1 MSSPL
6 TVVFADLSGSTPLYE
21 TLGNQRATE
30 TVMRLTQWMG
40 DVMLAHGARVV
51 KKLGDGVLGVFGS
64 AAQCVGAAAELQR
77 SHQIHLQRWPV
88 VARMEMHVG
97 VATGEVLEVEGDA
110 YGDAVNVASRL
121 CERAGPGEIW
131 TTDATAVDVGVIP
144 HVQFRKLGVFELRGK
159 SEPQMIY
166 QVEWRDSDG
175 QEMLTMQAA
184 LHSAIAPLDSFFGTI
199 ELSWKGESLSYSSVD
214 VPVHVGRSSS
224 AQLCITDPRVSRMHA
239 RIDWHN
245 GAFTL
250 TDVSS
255 FGTWVHYEGSDT
267 VVALRR
273 DACRL
278 YGGGQIAL
286 GMPFEAGA
294 PLLDFRVVGSNMRI
308 G

>member
-1 MSSPL
+1 MSTPS
-6 TVVFADLSGSTPLYE
+6 TVVFADLTGSTPLFE
-21 TLGNQRATE
+21 SLGDQRATE
-30 TVMRLTQWMG
+30 TVMRLTQWIG
-40 DVMLAHGARVV
+40 DVMLAHGGRVV

-64 AAQCVGAAAELQR
+64 AAQGVGAAAELQR
-77 SHQIHLQRWPV
+77 SHLIHLQRWPA

-97 VATGEVLEVEGDA
+97 VATGGVLEVEGDA
-110 YGDAVNVASRL
+110 YGDAVNVAARL

-131 TTDATAVDVGVIP
+131 TTDATAVGAGVVP

-159 SEPQMIY
+159 SEPQVIF
-166 QVEWRDSDG
+166 QAEWRDNDG
-175 QEMLTMQAA
+175 PEIMTMQAA

-199 ELSWKGESLSYSSVD
+199 QLSWRGESLCYSSAD

-224 AQLCITDPRVSRMHA
+224 AQLCIADPRVSRMHA
-239 RIDWHN
+239 RIDWHK
-245 GAFTL
+245 GGFTL

-273 DACRL
+273 DSCLL
-278 YGGGQIAL
+278 YGSGQIAL

-294 PLLDFRVVGSNMRI
+294 PLLDFRVAGSNMHL

>member
-1 MSSPL
+1 MSVLS
-6 TVVFADLSGSTPLYE
+6 TVVFADISGSTSLYE
-21 TLGNQRATE
+21 TLGNERATE
-30 TVMRLTQWMG
+30 AVTQVTQWIA
-40 DVMLAHGARVV
+40 DTIEAHGGRVV
-51 KKLGDGVLGVFGS
+51 KKLGDGVLCIFGDAAGAVS
-64 AAQCVGAAAELQR
+64 ATATMLRQHHERLG
-77 SHQIHLQRWPV
+77 RWPQPL
-88 VARMEMHVG
+88 RMDIRVG
-97 VATGEVLEVEGDA
+97 VASGEVLDVDGDC

-131 TTDATAVDVGVIP
+131 TTDVTALGAGVVP
-144 HVQFRKLGVFELRGK
+144 AVQFRKLGVFELRGK
-159 SEPQMIY
+159 SEPQTIY
-166 QVEWRDSDG
+166 QAEWRDNDSP
-175 QEMLTMQAA
+175 EMLTMQAG

-199 ELSWKGESLSYSSVD
+199 QLSWQGESLSYSSAD

-255 FGTWVHYEGSDT
+255 FGTWVYYEGGDA

-278 YGGGQIAL
+278 YGTGQIAL

-294 PLLDFRVVGSNMRI
+294 PSVDFRVAGSSMRL